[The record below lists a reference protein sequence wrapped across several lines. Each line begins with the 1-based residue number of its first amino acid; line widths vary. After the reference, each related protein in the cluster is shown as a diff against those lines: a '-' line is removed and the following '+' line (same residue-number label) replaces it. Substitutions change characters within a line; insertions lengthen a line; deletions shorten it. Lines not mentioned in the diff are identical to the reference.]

1 MRAVYDYGLALNK
14 TRRIPDDL
22 EALRAIRAKCL
33 DCCGG
38 SRENVENCR
47 VPACALYR
55 FRNMKA
61 LTETAG
67 AEKPVQIVGQVSLFE
82 PVQKERK
89 GR

>member
-1 MRAVYDYGLALNK
+1 MTGAD
-14 TRRIPDDL
+14 

-38 SRENVENCR
+38 SRENVEQCR
-47 VPACALYR
+47 ISSCALYR
-55 FRNMKA
+55 FRNLKA
-61 LTETAG
+61 LAEAAG

-82 PVQKERK
+82 PVRKERK